1 MIGSTE
7 ALSSSCLLQG
17 PIEVPTNAM
26 PIEVMARGSTGVPS
40 QVPLKALPNAT
51 PIAELA
57 LVPHKG
63 PSQCI
68 WPDTLSDRGRRPAAM
83 WKPLVQPQVWPVSA
97 VEPSPSPR
105 PSGPPVGPSPSE
117 RLTTGSGPHPSIVG
131 SDSSLLPVPQ
141 SPSVATFSGTGVE
154 P

>member
-1 MIGSTE
+1 MTGSTE

-17 PIEVPTNAM
+17 PIEAPTKAT
-26 PIEVMARGSTGVPS
+26 PIKVMVIGSTGVPS

-51 PIAELA
+51 LIVELA

-68 WPDTLSDRGRRPAAM
+68 WTDTLSDRGRRPDAL
-83 WKPLVQPQVWPVSA
+83 WKPLVQPQVWPVSS
-97 VEPSPSPR
+97 VEPSPR
-105 PSGPPVGPSPSE
+105 PSGPSVGPNPSE

-131 SDSSLLPVPQ
+131 SDSSLLPVPP
-141 SPSVATFSGTGVE
+141 SPSVATSSGPGVE